1 MPTRFDPKIHHRR
14 SIRLKGYDY
23 SQAGAYFVTVVSQG
37 RMSFFGAIRDGEMI
51 FNDAGRMV
59 HAIWESM
66 PERFPQIELGA
77 FVVMPNHF
85 HAIVIINDSAALG
98 AGLVPTLGRI
108 IGTFKSITTHEY
120 IAEVDNLGWTQF
132 HKRLWQRNY
141 YEHIIRNDHEMDAIW
156 RYIEANPASWGADEE
171 NSGDNLITR

>member
-1 MPTRFDPKIHHRR
+1 MIYRCVKNIMPTRFDPKIHHRR
-14 SIRLKGYDY
+14 SNRLKGYDY
-23 SQAGAYFVTVVSQG
+23 SQAGAYFVTIVSQG

-98 AGLVPTLGRI
+98 AGTSPCPKGDHKGRPDVKHRPN
-108 IGTFKSITTHEY
+108 IGTDY
-120 IAEVDNLGWTQF
+120 
-132 HKRLWQRNY
+132 RN
-141 YEHIIRNDHEMDAIW
+141 I
-156 RYIEANPASWGADEE
+156 
-171 NSGDNLITR
+171 